1 VELRPEQEQHAGQDA
16 SLWRDPFAWF
26 ARKNL
31 SRGYWVFFTA
41 AFFYDAGLSIYVFL
55 FNLFLLDLGFNERAM
70 GWIGGAM
77 TLGTLVGTLPAG
89 AVSRRIGLRP
99 LLVVLF
105 LTVPA
110 LCVLRTLWMWEPAQ
124 IVLAFLAGL
133 MMSIWFVCFM
143 PAVARLTTEKNRTTG
158 FSLIFSVGIGT
169 SMLGGIVCGYLR
181 QWLRMAGILM
191 RDVEVKRMILIL
203 SCGIAFAGIAP
214 VLRLAFRAPSRHEA
228 DTVAPEAKGWLREWK
243 LSPFLLRFLPA
254 MALWGA
260 VVAAF
265 TPFANVYL
273 SRNLHIPMVRIGWI
287 FSIVQVMQFCMGLM
301 VPILFR
307 YLGLVNG
314 IVATQITAAVVLG
327 CLAGAHDS
335 TLAIILYLIFSAAQW
350 ASSPGIYNL
359 LMSET
364 PDRERSNA
372 AAMAMFG
379 NALAGSIATAAAGVL
394 FTRFGYPPVLL
405 GIAVLALGVALLFWF
420 LMPQRQR
427 TALVSGPCGNALD
440 STGQPG

>member
-16 SLWRDPFAWF
+16 SLWRDPSAWF
-26 ARKNL
+26 AGKKL

-99 LLVVLF
+99 LLIILF
-105 LTVPA
+105 LTAPA
-110 LCVLRTLWMWEPAQ
+110 LCILRTLWLWEPAQ

-133 MMSIWFVCFM
+133 TMSIWFVCFM

-191 RDVEVKRMILIL
+191 QDVEVKRLILIL
-203 SCGIAFAGIAP
+203 SCGIAFAGIVP
-214 VLRLAFRAPSRHEA
+214 VLRLVLPAPSQI
-228 DTVAPEAKGWLREWK
+228 DTAALETSGWLREWK
-243 LSPFLLRFLPA
+243 LSPFLIRFLPA
-254 MALWGA
+254 MTLWGA

-287 FSIVQVMQFCMGLM
+287 FSSMQVMQFCMGLT

-314 IVATQITAAVVLG
+314 IAATQIIAAVVLG

-335 TLAIILYLIFSAAQW
+335 RLAIILYLIFSAAQW

-372 AAMAMFG
+372 SAMAIFG

-394 FTRFGYPPVLL
+394 FTRFGYPPVLI
-405 GIAVLALGVALLFWF
+405 GIAALALCVALLFWF
-420 LMPQRQR
+420 LMPQRRR
-427 TALVSGPCGNALD
+427 TALLSEPCGDALD
-440 STGQPG
+440 SIG